1 MGISEGERERGLERG
16 GGGGAKSYDHK
27 KAWSAINHSILSSRN
42 GWNWDKSLCFFS
54 VLKRGTFHDSGLWPF
69 DHAAQCACVL
79 FLTLGGGGGG
89 GFGVGVGVGGW
100 GGWGVKGVANISDCT
115 PNVRNIFNSQLQ
127 RIFYRAYLHNQP
139 LDLVKEKGSRLS
151 SNK

>member
-1 MGISEGERERGLERG
+1 MRMRAFAHPGMGGEGLGVG
-16 GGGGAKSYDHK
+16 GGGG
-27 KAWSAINHSILSSRN
+27 
-42 GWNWDKSLCFFS
+42 
-54 VLKRGTFHDSGLWPF
+54 V
-69 DHAAQCACVL
+69 
-79 FLTLGGGGGG
+79 GGGL
-89 GFGVGVGVGGW
+89 
-100 GGWGVKGVANISDCT
+100 KGVANISDCT